1 MKNIYETIFLYTINL
16 IYILYII
23 LLLGV
28 NIRAPE
34 YIYYLTEFIKIYT
47 GLLLIIFYNPYTYSK
62 IKFTDFHRKLVFTG
76 ATYLLLSSV
85 VVSKNISFL
94 TNYIYYNLM

>member
-34 YIYYLTEFIKIYT
+34 YIYYLTEFTQLTIPYII
-47 GLLLIIFYNPYTYSK
+47 LLSLVLYLIIAIYVYY
-62 IKFTDFHRKLVFTG
+62 IIRKLK
-76 ATYLLLSSV
+76 Y
-85 VVSKNISFL
+85 
-94 TNYIYYNLM
+94 